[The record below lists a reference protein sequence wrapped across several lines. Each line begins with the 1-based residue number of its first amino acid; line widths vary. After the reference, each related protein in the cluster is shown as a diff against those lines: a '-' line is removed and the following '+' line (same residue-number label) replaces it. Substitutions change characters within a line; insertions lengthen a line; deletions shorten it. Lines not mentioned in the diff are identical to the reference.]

1 MLALIRT
8 LGPVVAMVI
17 GLGGGTAVS
26 GAAFWAWNTFIENPR
41 IVAVERATA
50 ELQCQVRTA
59 AAAKAAEDAERARQD
74 AASEAA
80 IKAFL
85 EAAQERQRLEE
96 AERDE
101 MEAAIA
107 EYELQL
113 ASGGRQC
120 LTDEADVQFLKGT
133 K

>member
-85 EAAQERQRLEE
+85 EAADERQR
-96 AERDE
+96 AQD
-101 MEAAIA
+101 
-107 EYELQL
+107 ELQQKMEQEIADYEQQL
-113 ASGGRQC
+113 ATDGRAC
-120 LTDEADVQFLKGT
+120 LLDDADLGFLRGK
-133 K
+133 